1 MKGAQR
7 WSVVLLMLF
16 GMSVSWAETIELPVR
31 DQVMARADYQAGEK
45 GRPAV
50 LILHGFLQTREFST
64 VRRLGEA
71 VHEWGYSVLSPT
83 LSLGIDAR
91 LQSLPCEAIHT
102 HDMEQSVQEL
112 RLWVEWLVSQGHEH
126 VILVGHSAGSATQV
140 AYLDGTPHPA
150 VRQAILLSLVAFGP
164 GPLSFETEA
173 HAEAARAALAEG
185 GVTVGEYAMA
195 FCRQY
200 PATPASFLSYYD
212 WSRARI
218 GAALRR
224 TQIPVQVVI
233 GSADQRMTPEWVR
246 IMQESP
252 AEVVVIEG
260 ANHFFHDVAEF
271 DLLDVVGG
279 LLP

>member
-1 MKGAQR
+1 MKGARR

-16 GMSVSWAETIELPVR
+16 CMSASWAQTIELPVG
-31 DQVMARADYQAGEK
+31 DQVMGRADYQAGEK

-64 VRRLGEA
+64 VRRLSEA
-71 VHEWGYSVLSPT
+71 VNGWGYSVLAPT

-102 HDMEQSVQEL
+102 HDMQQSVHEL
-112 RLWVEWLVSQGHEH
+112 GLWVDWLVAQGHEH
-126 VILVGHSAGSATQV
+126 IILVGHSAGSATQV
-140 AYLDGTPHPA
+140 AYLDAAPHPA
-150 VRQAILLSLVAFGP
+150 VRQAILLSLVGFGP
-164 GPLSFETEA
+164 GPLSFETQA
-173 HAEAARAALAEG
+173 HAEAARSDLARG
-185 GVTVGEYAMA
+185 QTIGEYAMA

-200 PATPASFLSYYD
+200 PATPASFLSYYE

-218 GAALRR
+218 GATLGR
-224 TQIPVQVVI
+224 TQIPVQIVI

-246 IMQESP
+246 IMRDSP
-252 AEVVVIEG
+252 AEVLVIEG

-271 DLLDVVGG
+271 DLLDVVEG